1 MGGLSKLEDS
11 ASCKTQHSFNMKSTW
26 KNTYIHRLQ
35 HKFLLKVPEETEKNI
50 KETSFEKINFR
61 IKDLSLYG
69 KGSLEYQPE

>member
-1 MGGLSKLEDS
+1 MPPAKHNTD
-11 ASCKTQHSFNMKSTW
+11 SFNMKSMW

-61 IKDLSLYG
+61 IKVFMA
-69 KGSLEYQPE
+69 KGHLNINQNK